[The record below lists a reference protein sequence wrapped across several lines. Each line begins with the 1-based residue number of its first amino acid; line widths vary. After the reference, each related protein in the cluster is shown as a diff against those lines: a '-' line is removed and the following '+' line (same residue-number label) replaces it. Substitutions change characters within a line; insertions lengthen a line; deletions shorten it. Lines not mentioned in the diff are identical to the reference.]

1 MEMFSAVRESSS
13 SSSLKSF
20 PAFTHGGKHTFVPAC
35 DRKPMTANAGEA
47 AELAA
52 AAERLTLDSELVRV
66 PAASKVPV
74 LQHDTRS

>member
-1 MEMFSAVRESSS
+1 
-13 SSSLKSF
+13 
-20 PAFTHGGKHTFVPAC
+20 
-35 DRKPMTANAGEA
+35 MTANAGEA